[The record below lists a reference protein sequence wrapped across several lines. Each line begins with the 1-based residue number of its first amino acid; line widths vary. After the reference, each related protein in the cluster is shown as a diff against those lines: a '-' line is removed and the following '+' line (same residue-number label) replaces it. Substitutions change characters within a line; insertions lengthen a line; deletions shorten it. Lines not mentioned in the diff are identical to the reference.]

1 MPQLILRKRTES
13 DDYEL
18 FARAWQAANDKAR
31 ELGGLRSAYSALP
44 SAPPTPNRRA
54 HQHNGD
60 DHQYWC
66 LCPLS
71 APAEQ

>member
-18 FARAWQAANDKAR
+18 FARAWQAANDKVR

-44 SAPPTPNRRA
+44 SAPPTPNR
-54 HQHNGD
+54 
-60 DHQYWC
+60 
-66 LCPLS
+66 
-71 APAEQ
+71 